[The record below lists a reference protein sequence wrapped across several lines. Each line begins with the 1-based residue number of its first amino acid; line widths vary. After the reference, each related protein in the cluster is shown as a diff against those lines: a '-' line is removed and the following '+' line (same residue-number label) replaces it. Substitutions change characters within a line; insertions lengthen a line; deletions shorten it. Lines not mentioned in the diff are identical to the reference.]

1 MKKRDANNE
10 RTKRAYFNWLR
21 NAKGGSEASI
31 DAAAA
36 AINRFELHTHYRDFK
51 GFHIEQA
58 TAFKRNLR
66 EQVNRTTGERL
77 SASTLFATLSALRTF
92 FKWLA
97 GQPGYRSKISYS
109 DADYFGA
116 DRMETAVAKAHREP
130 RVPTL
135 EQIRHVLKSL
145 PAEGAI
151 EKRNQALIAFT
162 ILTGARDTAIAS
174 MKLRHIDLMKGAFIR
189 TLARSGPN
197 LQRRFGR
204 RSSQLARSLVK
215 SWRRGSI
222 TFALSSC
229 GVSTTRCF
237 PRREWLSVRA
247 GNSRPSGWQGSTGQR
262 QRPFAR
268 CSESRSK
275 RPGSLLQ
282 PPLISPRA
290 RSARSA
296 TLPDTGG
303 VQGLVAEPRP

>member
-1 MKKRDANNE
+1 MKKHHANNE
-10 RTKRAYFNWLR
+10 RIKRAYFNWLR
-21 NAKGGSEASI
+21 NAKGGGEASI

-36 AINRFELHTHYRDFK
+36 AINRFENHTHYRDFK

-77 SASTLFATLSALRTF
+77 SASTLFATLSTLRTF

-145 PAEGAI
+145 PAESAI

-162 ILTGARDTAIAS
+162 ILTGARDAAIAS
-174 MKLRHIDLMKGAFIR
+174 MNLGHDSPLTTFMSYGTVASSRQIEIIRRLAGRHPIA
-189 TLARSGPN
+189 A
-197 LQRRFGR
+197 
-204 RSSQLARSLVK
+204 
-215 SWRRGSI
+215 
-222 TFALSSC
+222 
-229 GVSTTRCF
+229 
-237 PRREWLSVRA
+237 
-247 GNSRPSGWQGSTGQR
+247 
-262 QRPFAR
+262 
-268 CSESRSK
+268 
-275 RPGSLLQ
+275 
-282 PPLISPRA
+282 
-290 RSARSA
+290 
-296 TLPDTGG
+296 
-303 VQGLVAEPRP
+303 